1 MPTLAWP
8 SQHIT
13 HQVTFLTLIS
23 QNRGNCAAADGALGS
38 DIAGIRLANA
48 GPANMRAASGKRMP
62 RIGYLY
68 IDGQPTG
75 LPCTLRSY
83 DGKSATLLLSGW
95 LGVPAQFTLYVEPDG
110 MRHDCTIGA
119 RRGNSIEVTLSDG
132 IRETRPRG
140 RR

>member
-1 MPTLAWP
+1 M
-8 SQHIT
+8 
-13 HQVTFLTLIS
+13 TLIS
-23 QNRGNCAAADGALGS
+23 NNCGANAAGQEAGHS
-38 DIAGIRLANA
+38 DIAGIRLANH
-48 GPANMRAASGKRMP
+48 GPANLRQASGRRMP

-75 LPCTLRSY
+75 LPCTLRRY
-83 DGKSATLLLSGW
+83 DGTSATLVLSGW
-95 LGVPAQFTLYVEPDG
+95 LGVPAEFTLYVEPDG

-119 RRGNSIEVTLSDG
+119 RRGNSIEVTLSEG